1 MDPTQPDLLTFE
13 ALIAAKARIDT
24 LWNIFLAANLA
35 VLGGLV
41 LRPGYRLP
49 ELIFF
54 AVAFALC
61 LWINFNGLR
70 DAYGFLEALFVAAEP
85 WIARVEATEPAMRP
99 LLAYVSDRSWGG
111 STAPWYDVNVLC
123 YSRPRQIYLT
133 HGVSLLFVLGLCKKL
148 YMRGRQDEATAAL
161 RNRFTAM
168 RAMRG
173 HRGALCPCKGAA
185 PCSGKAGGR
194 QEP

>member
-54 AVAFALC
+54 GIAFALC

-99 LLAYVSDRSWGG
+99 LLAYVSDRSWGV
-111 STAPWYDVNVLC
+111 STAPWYDLTALG

-148 YMRGRQDEATAAL
+148 HWRGGQTAPRDQD
-161 RNRFTAM
+161 
-168 RAMRG
+168 
-173 HRGALCPCKGAA
+173 
-185 PCSGKAGGR
+185 
-194 QEP
+194 

>member
-54 AVAFALC
+54 GIAFALC

-99 LLAYVSDRSWGG
+99 LLAYVSDRSWGL
-111 STAPWYDVNVLC
+111 SAAPWYDLTVLS
-123 YSRPRQIYLT
+123 YSRPRQIYVT

-161 RNRFTAM
+161 RDRFTAM

-173 HRGALCPCKGAA
+173 HRGSLCACKAALHGRSKPAA
-185 PCSGKAGGR
+185 PD
-194 QEP
+194 EP